1 MVRGYWIFDGAWD
14 RRNSGLM
21 EDTLYLTA
29 CLCHGRRIVDIRLNE
44 IHRLQPAQI
53 FSLAGSKVVNTSYS
67 FATPE

>member
-1 MVRGYWIFDGAWD
+1 
-14 RRNSGLM
+14 M